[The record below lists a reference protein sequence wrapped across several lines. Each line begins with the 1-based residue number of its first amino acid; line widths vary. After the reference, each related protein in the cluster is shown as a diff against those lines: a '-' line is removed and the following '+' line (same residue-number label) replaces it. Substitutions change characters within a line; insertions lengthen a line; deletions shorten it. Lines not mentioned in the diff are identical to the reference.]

1 MDVRMPG
8 GDGIEATRTLAG
20 PGVLD
25 PVAVIVVTA
34 FDLDEYIFG
43 ALDAGA
49 SGFLLKDAGRAV
61 LTEAVRAAARGDAV
75 VSPTVTPRVIAE
87 FARRQTGE
95 RGGRRRRRRPD
106 GQGAGD
112 NPGTGAWHEQRRD
125 RQAPPS
131 RPRDSE
137 NTPDANQREDWY
149 SGSTADRNLGLRP
162 RPRAAGQRSPLLRRA
177 PTVGQ
182 RNIRCAV
189 GLRAVVTYAALA
201 EWPQGCKLCAS
212 TCDDVYRRLPPAQE
226 SRSRLP
232 TRGQHR
238 LTTPREG
245 FTGSDVATGS
255 TPLAAV
261 DSIGTAQ
268 PLSQDHARRPGVGSL
283 AMNAMRGGRVPAGR
297 GRRDLR

>member
-95 RGGRRRRRRPD
+95 RGGSADRAAD
-106 GQGAGD
+106 VAAAGLTAREQEIIRALARGM
-112 NPGTGAWHEQRRD
+112 NNAEIARHLHLVPGTVKTHLTRINAKIGTRD
-125 RQAPPS
+125 RLQIAIWAFAHDLVQPDNV
-131 RPRDSE
+131 PR
-137 NTPDANQREDWY
+137 Y
-149 SGSTADRNLGLRP
+149 
-162 RPRAAGQRSPLLRRA
+162 
-177 PTVGQ
+177 
-182 RNIRCAV
+182 
-189 GLRAVVTYAALA
+189 
-201 EWPQGCKLCAS
+201 
-212 TCDDVYRRLPPAQE
+212 
-226 SRSRLP
+226 
-232 TRGQHR
+232 
-238 LTTPREG
+238 
-245 FTGSDVATGS
+245 
-255 TPLAAV
+255 
-261 DSIGTAQ
+261 
-268 PLSQDHARRPGVGSL
+268 
-283 AMNAMRGGRVPAGR
+283 
-297 GRRDLR
+297 